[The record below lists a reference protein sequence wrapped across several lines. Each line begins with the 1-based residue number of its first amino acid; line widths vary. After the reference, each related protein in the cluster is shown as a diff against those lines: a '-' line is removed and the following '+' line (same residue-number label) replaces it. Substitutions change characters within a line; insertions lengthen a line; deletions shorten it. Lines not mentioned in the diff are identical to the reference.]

1 MKNELQ
7 NIIRQE
13 VNKESNKE
21 YANKISDEY
30 FQYYIEQSE
39 NTKSK
44 FKKLIEKYNEK
55 TIVSFL
61 GENGYPEDYVH
72 MSLGHNMGE
81 KTLTPML
88 DNGGGIYPPDL
99 EIGNLIEDP
108 QFWSNKETDEE
119 WELRHKYHGLI
130 FFAWL
135 SNIWIEIEGYK
146 SKIVVKTT
154 ENNSVTSF
162 YLNDFQFDS
171 NSKFDLEQN
180 WRKIIEEFNM
190 KTIDANQLI
199 ENIKKE
205 YGR

>member
-13 VNKESNKE
+13 IDKESNKA

-30 FQYYIEQSE
+30 FQYYIDQSE
-39 NTKSK
+39 NTKAK
-44 FKKLIEKYNEK
+44 FKKLIEKYNER
-55 TIVSFL
+55 TIERFL
-61 GENGYPEDYVH
+61 GENGCPEDYIH

-99 EIGNLIEDP
+99 EIGNIIEDP
-108 QFWSNKETDEE
+108 QFWSNEETDEE
-119 WELRHKYHGLI
+119 WELRDKCHGLI

-135 SNIWIEIEGYK
+135 SNIWSEIEGFK

-171 NSKFDLEQN
+171 NSKFDLEPN
-180 WRKIIEEFNM
+180 WRKVIDEFNM
-190 KTIDANQLI
+190 KTIDAYQLI

-205 YGR
+205 YSR

>member
-1 MKNELQ
+1 MKKELQ

-13 VNKESNKE
+13 VNKESNKD

-30 FQYYIEQSE
+30 FLYYFEQSE
-39 NTKSK
+39 NTKVK

-55 TIVSFL
+55 TIMIFL

-72 MSLGHNMGE
+72 MSLGHNIGE

-88 DNGGGIYPPDL
+88 DNGGDIYPPDL

-108 QFWSNKETDEE
+108 GSFSNEETDEE
-119 WELRHKYHGLI
+119 WELRHKYHELI
-130 FFAWL
+130 FFSWL
-135 SNIWIEIEGYK
+135 SIMWIEIEGFK

-171 NSKFDLEQN
+171 NSKFDSKQN
-180 WRKIIEEFNM
+180 WRKLINEYNM
-190 KTIDANQLI
+190 KSINANHLI
-199 ENIKKE
+199 ENIKK
-205 YGR
+205 GIR